1 MIADSETNKVYY
13 SNQSTYNFKVEITE
27 LKRILNKYDI
37 RCDKLLGT
45 KDYFCRDYMPIQ
57 MDQSNFV
64 QFKFKPD
71 YLLNNPELKK
81 YVTDTNQV
89 LRSNTF
95 LSAFNIIN
103 SEIILDGGNII
114 RWKNKIIVTDKVFLD
129 NPTINP
135 TQLIEVISRLLEV
148 KVIVIPRY
156 PIDEPTGHA
165 DGLVRFIDDNTVVT
179 ICLDEEIQEWKSEFL
194 QSLTGAGL
202 QVISL
207 PKPMVEDEKS
217 WGYINFLQVAGLI
230 IVPQLNEVN
239 DEVVKDFFI
248 NNFTGTHI
256 ETIDA
261 TRIIE
266 DGGVLNCLTWN
277 IQI

>member
-1 MIADSETNKVYY
+1 MITDSETNKVFY
-13 SNQSTYNFKVEITE
+13 SNQSTYNFKAEVSE
-27 LKRILNKYDI
+27 LKRILNKYNVSWGKI
-37 RCDKLLGT
+37 IGT

-57 MDQSNFV
+57 KDQSNFV

-81 YVTDTNQV
+81 YVTDTNLV

-95 LSAFNIIN
+95 LKAFNILN

-114 RWKNKIIVTDKVFLD
+114 RWKNKIIVTDKIFID

-135 TQLIEVISRLLEV
+135 TQLIEEISGLLDV

-179 ICLDEEIQEWKSEFL
+179 ICLDEEIQDWKFEFL

-202 QVISL
+202 QVKSL
-207 PKPMVEDEKS
+207 PKTTVEDKNS

-230 IVPQLNEVN
+230 ILPLLNEVN
-239 DEVVKDFFI
+239 DAVVKDFFI
-248 NNFTGTHI
+248 HNFKGFHI
-256 ETIDA
+256 ETLDA
-261 TRIIE
+261 TRIIK
-266 DGGVLNCLTWN
+266 DGGVLNCFTWN